1 MPQIKLYYMAFPFWR
16 AEVSRLALHLGN
28 VPFEDVTDLPFK
40 TPEERAALRES
51 GKAPF
56 GQLPVLEVDGK
67 IIAQTGAI
75 ARYCGKQGGFYPR
88 NDDLAAA
95 QIDMIID
102 TATDITMALGK
113 TFGMEEAAKMEAR
126 AKLGSETLPMYFKA
140 LEKMMTDN
148 GSTGFYVGKSMT
160 IADLAMWRLLG
171 WVTGGALDGLPKD
184 TLDAFPQL
192 QANFQATT
200 NNEKIKA
207 WMAEKY
213 PNFGK

>member
-1 MPQIKLYYMAFPFWR
+1 M
-16 AEVSRLALHLGN
+16 
-28 VPFEDVTDLPFK
+28 PFK

-88 NDDLAAA
+88 DDDVAAA

-113 TFGMEEAAKMEAR
+113 TMGMEQAAKMEAR

-148 GSTGFYVGKSMT
+148 GSTGIQNRVREWILSTSDELGLQLIATSMNVVV
-160 IADLAMWRLLG
+160 I
-171 WVTGGALDGLPKD
+171 
-184 TLDAFPQL
+184 
-192 QANFQATT
+192 
-200 NNEKIKA
+200 
-207 WMAEKY
+207 
-213 PNFGK
+213 